1 MPNHIQNKII
11 FDCEEEKLKSILA
24 ELGTHTEEENTD
36 FDFNKVI
43 PMPENIFKGA
53 LGTAERNRYGKNNWY
68 DWSIENWGTKWNAYE
83 THIEDGTLY
92 FWTAWEAPHPVI
104 EALARKYPDV
114 HIRHEWADE
123 DLGRNCGT
131 REYEDGEITMEYL
144 PADIQSGLRLALC
157 VWGYEPEDIGMTFNA
172 KGELVEIEDNPDIKE
187 IFDKANNQTGDINYV
202 LDIDEDEHIVVE
214 PRLGNDEEEEG
225 DK

>member
-1 MPNHIQNKII
+1 MPNHIQNKLSFTCTEERLKAILA
-11 FDCEEEKLKSILA
+11 DLATDNEEEGK
-24 ELGTHTEEENTD
+24 TD

-43 PMPENIFKGA
+43 KMPEDIFKGA
-53 LGTAERNRYGKNNWY
+53 LGTAERERYGKNNWY
-68 DWSIENWGTKWNAYE
+68 DWSIENWGTKWNAYNTE
-83 THIEDGTLY
+83 VSDDGTLC

-157 VWGYEPEDIGMTFNA
+157 IWGYEPEDIGMTFNE
-172 KGELVEIEDNPDIKE
+172 KGELVEIEDEEEDNLDIKAIKE
-187 IFDKANNQTGDINYV
+187 IVDKANDQNGDI
-202 LDIDEDEHIVVE
+202 I
-214 PRLGNDEEEEG
+214 R
-225 DK
+225 